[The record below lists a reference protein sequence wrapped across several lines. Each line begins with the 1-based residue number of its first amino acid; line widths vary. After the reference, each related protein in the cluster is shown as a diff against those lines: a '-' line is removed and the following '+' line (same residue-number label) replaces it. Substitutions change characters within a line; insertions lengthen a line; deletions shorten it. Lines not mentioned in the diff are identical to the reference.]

1 MGSALFEVLEIQ
13 SKFKTEQNK
22 RLTPC
27 LHEVH
32 ILVAISGFASPA
44 PLPTCQHCGVPLG
57 SHPQAVMELGFINP
71 WLQRQ
76 V

>member
-1 MGSALFEVLEIQ
+1 MGSAVFEVLEIQ

-22 RLTPC
+22 GLAPC
-27 LHEVH
+27 RHEVY
-32 ILVAISGFASPA
+32 ILVALGGFPSSAS
-44 PLPTCQHCGVPLG
+44 HCGVPLG
-57 SHPQAVMELGFINP
+57 SHSQAVMEVGFINP